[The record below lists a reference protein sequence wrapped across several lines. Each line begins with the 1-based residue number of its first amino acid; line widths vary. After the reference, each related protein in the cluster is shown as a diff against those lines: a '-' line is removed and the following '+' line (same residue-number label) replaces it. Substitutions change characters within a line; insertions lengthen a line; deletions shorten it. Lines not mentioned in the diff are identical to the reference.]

1 MLTFHSAHCRK
12 LHNSQTNLVS
22 VFIEHFYCFGISKIQ
37 QRTALADPRLH
48 ILIPKSVFITEVWMM
63 NQDAQLI
70 RGASQVVSRL
80 AFYSDDP
87 SSNTAD
93 MYDFSTKLFVGKNQ

>member
-1 MLTFHSAHCRK
+1 
-12 LHNSQTNLVS
+12 
-22 VFIEHFYCFGISKIQ
+22 
-37 QRTALADPRLH
+37 
-48 ILIPKSVFITEVWMM
+48 M